1 MEENAESSEK
11 PSYPRGVMRTTLS
24 VKLENIRIGTSLN
37 ILVTQAY
44 RYFCARNM
52 SPKNNA
58 DLSRTVKNRVLV
70 SNQSSLPSWG
80 QASRYVF

>member
-1 MEENAESSEK
+1 
-11 PSYPRGVMRTTLS
+11 MRLQHGGRKLVETSGSLKTFLLS
-24 VKLENIRIGTSLN
+24 VKLENICIGASLN

-44 RYFCARNM
+44 RYFRARNM

-70 SNQSSLPSWG
+70 SNQSSLPS
-80 QASRYVF
+80 